1 MSLVTEVHEPDQ
13 IGSEPPD
20 ADVPPARPGRLRRA
34 RHAVRQRL
42 SGPWSLRSRLLA
54 AVVSLSLVAIVVV
67 SAATYFAL
75 GSYLRDRL
83 DRQLMQSGI
92 GVNRNLSDTLTGSSA
107 PRPLLGEQDTAITF
121 YNLNGTLRYSY
132 NSIRLPLK
140 TMSNSSP
147 RILTVTASN
156 GHRYRAVVA
165 EAVIQDGS
173 PSGTPIGTVV
183 YGLPISQVDN
193 VLHRLLL
200 LELAVGGGAIVLLFL
215 GGTAL
220 VRVGLRPLDKMG
232 ETAEKI
238 AEGDLSQR
246 VPTTSPRTEVGRL
259 GNSLNTML
267 TTIED
272 EIDQRTASEERL
284 RRFISDASHEL
295 RTPLT
300 SIRGYAE
307 LFRRGAVDRPEDLA
321 MAMRRIES
329 ESGRMG
335 GLVEDLL
342 LLARLDERRPL
353 EKSRVDLAELAR
365 DAAHDAGVLAPDRDA
380 TVTAEGNA
388 VVLGDDGRL
397 RQVLANLTR
406 NVLAH
411 TPAGAPF
418 GIRVR
423 GEADVVR
430 VEVWD
435 RGPGLDAEAQ
445 AKVFDRFWRADP
457 SRVRDSAYSGAGLG
471 LSIVA
476 ALVASHDGTVV
487 ASQTSGGGATFTV
500 VLPRGVADA

>member
-1 MSLVTEVHEPDQ
+1 MSLVTEVYEADQ

-20 ADVPPARPGRLRRA
+20 ADVPPARPGRLKRA
-34 RHAVRQRL
+34 RHAMRERL
-42 SGPWSLRSRLLA
+42 SGPWSLRSRLLV

-83 DRQLMQSGI
+83 DRQLIQGQAGVTRYLFTPSG
-92 GVNRNLSDTLTGSSA
+92 GLSDRAPSIIEPNTAASVYSSTG
-107 PRPLLGEQDTAITF
+107 TF
-121 YNLNGTLRYSY
+121 IGPTNAVK
-132 NSIRLPLK
+132 LPFR
-140 TMSNSSP
+140 TVSPGPPSP
-147 RILTVTASN
+147 RDVSASN
-156 GHRYRAVVA
+156 GRQYR
-165 EAVIQDGS
+165 VIVFSTLVLINGQPAS
-173 PSGTPIGTVV
+173 VTVV

-193 VLHRLLL
+193 VLHRLFL

-215 GGTAL
+215 AGTAL

-321 MAMRRIES
+321 LAMRRIES

-342 LLARLDERRPL
+342 LLARLDEKRPL
-353 EKSRVDLAELAR
+353 EKSSVDLAELAR
-365 DAAHDAGVLAPDRDA
+365 DAAHDAAVLAPDREG
-380 TVTAEGNA
+380 TVTVEGNA
-388 VVLGDDGRL
+388 VVLGDDARL

-406 NVLAH
+406 NVIAH
-411 TPAGAPF
+411 TPAGSPF

-423 GEADVVR
+423 GEADRVR

-476 ALVASHDGTVV
+476 ALVAAHDGTV
-487 ASQTSGGGATFTV
+487 AATQTPGGGATFTV
-500 VLPRGVADA
+500 ELPRGAADA